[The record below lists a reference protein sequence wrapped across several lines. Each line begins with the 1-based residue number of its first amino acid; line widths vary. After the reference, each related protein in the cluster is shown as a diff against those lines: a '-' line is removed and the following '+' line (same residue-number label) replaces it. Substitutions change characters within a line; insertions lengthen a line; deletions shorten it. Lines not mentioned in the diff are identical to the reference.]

1 MMQNRKDT
9 VNSFRTREQRM
20 AETAFQCVEKRAAG
34 KGNTE
39 YLSFA
44 NSFPTLVHS
53 CGLVQAVA
61 FAEAKKNSAILE
73 DIAEVLQKPLDEIT
87 NQARSKPLSSYML
100 LSREVLSAAGWLKR
114 YSQAL
119 IKENKGEG
127 NES

>member
-1 MMQNRKDT
+1 MMQNRENT

-34 KGNTE
+34 TGNTE

-73 DIAEVLQKPLDEIT
+73 DIAEVLHKPLDEIT
-87 NQARSKPLSSYML
+87 KQARSKPLPAYML

>member
-61 FAEAKKNSAILE
+61 FAEAKTNSAIPE

-87 NQARSKPLSSYML
+87 NQARSKPLSCYML